1 MKGSC
6 FDERS
11 SIVSCCCGP
20 TANTRNHHPTSAYK
34 LSQRFCERLPQRIS
48 VPSSRV
54 CGLPRNAS
62 FIRICYL
69 ELLGG
74 GTRAC
79 VPGRSAYAPPR
90 FLCSPKQP
98 WHAAVCLESLGG
110 RKARHFSNDC
120 RAWRN
125 ESLFPENMSSSPP
138 FAKRYQVNQ
147 GPKELIL

>member
-1 MKGSC
+1 MHFSSHC
-6 FDERS
+6 FRL
-11 SIVSCCCGP
+11 
-20 TANTRNHHPTSAYK
+20 TTNTHNHHQMLDYTVYHQRQMDLANNCPNTS
-34 LSQRFCERLPQRIS
+34 
-48 VPSSRV
+48 PSPPRKCVV
-54 CGLPRNAS
+54 CRETLLL
-62 FIRICYL
+62 FIFLIQGSPEQGR
-69 ELLGG
+69 
-74 GTRAC
+74 TRAC
-79 VPGRSAYAPPR
+79 AAGRSAYAPPR

-125 ESLFPENMSSSPP
+125 ESLFPENMSSSPS